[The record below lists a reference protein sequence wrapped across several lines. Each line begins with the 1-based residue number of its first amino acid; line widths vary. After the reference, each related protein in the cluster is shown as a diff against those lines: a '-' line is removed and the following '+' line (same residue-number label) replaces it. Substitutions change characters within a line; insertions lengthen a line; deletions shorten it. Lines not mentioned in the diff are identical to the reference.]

1 MSIPRHIFKQYD
13 IRGLMGEEITEDLA
27 ENIGR
32 AYAQFLRNELPPDKP
47 LTVVIG
53 RDMRESSVPYQNRLM
68 AGLVKS
74 GVRVL
79 DIGLVS
85 TPAFYFGVGH
95 LNADGGIMVSA
106 SHNPAQYNG
115 FKLTRSNAVPISGET
130 GIQEIAKMVEIADP
144 PPARGGVRGGGSAAA
159 GSIESVEGIPELAA
173 RAEFEHAGTHP
184 IKNMKIV
191 VDTANGMGAQY
202 LDEFFKLVD
211 ADVTWMFR
219 DFDGSF
225 PNHEADP
232 FKEENTEAIRE
243 KVLEI
248 GADLGITTDG
258 DGDRIF
264 FVDDKGR
271 AVTPAVLRGLLAQI
285 NLRDH
290 PGATVCYDIR
300 PGKITQDM
308 IVEAGGIPSV
318 TRVGHSLIK
327 EQMRSVGA
335 VFGGESSGHFFYAF
349 PTGVY
354 EGPVTVATQILQ
366 EVTRR
371 GMKLSE
377 IVEPLER
384 YVHSG
389 EMNFTVQDKDGMMKK
404 LVEKYHDGELTTL
417 DGITITYP
425 DFWFNV
431 RASNTEPK
439 LRLNLEA
446 LDRATMESR
455 RDEIVAVIKENA

>member
-1 MSIPRHIFKQYD
+1 MAFPKHIFKQYD
-13 IRGLMGEEITEDLA
+13 IRGLVEEEITEDLA

-32 AYAQFLRNELPPDKP
+32 AYTQFLRGESSNAHGM
-47 LTVVIG
+47 TVVVG
-53 RDMRESSVPYQNRLM
+53 RDMRESSVAYQNRLM

-74 GVRVL
+74 GVRVV

-95 LNADGGIMVSA
+95 LKADGGIMVSA
-106 SHNPAQYNG
+106 SHNPAAYNG
-115 FKLTRSNAVPISGET
+115 FKLTRANAVPISGET
-130 GIQEIAKMVEIADP
+130 GIAQIADL
-144 PPARGGVRGGGSAAA
+144 
-159 GSIESVEGIPELAA
+159 VERVDEVEKVDEVGDIKKVDGIPVLAA
-173 RAEFEHAGTHP
+173 RAEFDHAGSHP
-184 IKNMKIV
+184 IKKMKIV

-202 LDEFFKLVD
+202 LDEFFKLVE
-211 ADVTWMFR
+211 ADVTRMFW

-232 FKEENTEAIRE
+232 FKEENTEAIRA
-243 KVLEI
+243 KVVEL

-264 FVDDKGR
+264 FIDDKGHL
-271 AVTPAVLRGLLAQI
+271 VTPAVLRGMLAQI
-285 NLRDH
+285 VLRDH
-290 PGATVCYDIR
+290 PGATICYDIR

-335 VFGGESSGHFFYAF
+335 VFGGESSGHFFYVF

-354 EGPVTVATQILQ
+354 EGPVTVAAQILQ

-371 GMKLSE
+371 DQRLSE

-389 EMNFTVQDKDGMMKK
+389 EINFVVEDKTRMLNALKEQYK
-404 LVEKYHDGELTTL
+404 DGELETL
-417 DGITITYP
+417 DGLTFTYP
-425 DFWFNV
+425 TFWFNV
-431 RASNTEPK
+431 RAANTEPK

-446 LDRATMESR
+446 VDRLTMETK
-455 RDEIVAVIKENA
+455 RDEIIAFIKSNS